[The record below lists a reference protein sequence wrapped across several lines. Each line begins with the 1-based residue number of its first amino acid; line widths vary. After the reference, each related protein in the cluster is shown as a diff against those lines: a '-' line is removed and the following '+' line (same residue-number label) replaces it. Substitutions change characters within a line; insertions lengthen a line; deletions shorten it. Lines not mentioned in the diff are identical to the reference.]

1 MTTSHTTICKL
12 AVIPAA
18 GKGDRMGG
26 RTRKQYLMFSGKTVL
41 EHTIERLLESGMQTI
56 VVAVAR
62 DDDRYSELAI
72 ANHEQLIFVRGGE
85 TRESS
90 VLSGVN
96 KLLETCSDDDWVMVH
111 DAVRPCVSVIDVIKL
126 MQSLREHEV
135 GGLLAAR
142 ITDTI
147 KNESND
153 DALQVESTIDRSG
166 LWRAL
171 TPQMFRLGMLSVALK
186 DTIDKGLP
194 VTDEASAI
202 EAMGYSP
209 RLVEGN
215 VDNIKITYPGD
226 LNLAEYY
233 LSRQDT
239 SS

>member
-1 MTTSHTTICKL
+1 MSISPNKLCKL

-56 VVAVAR
+56 VVAVSP
-62 DDDRYSELAI
+62 DDDRYSELAV
-72 ANHEQLIFVRGGE
+72 ANHEQLVFVEGGE
-85 TRESS
+85 TRASS
-90 VLSGVN
+90 VLSGLAN
-96 KLLETCSDDDWVMVH
+96 LLDTCSSDDWVLVH
-111 DAVRPCVSVIDVIKL
+111 DAVRPCVSVADVTKL
-126 MQSLREHEV
+126 KESLMEHEV

-147 KNESND
+147 KQEAD
-153 DALQVESTIDRSG
+153 DKALHVENTVDRSG

-171 TPQMFRLGMLSVALK
+171 TPQMFRLGMLASALK
-186 DTIDKGLP
+186 ESIEKGIP

-209 RLVEGN
+209 QLVEGS

-233 LSRQDT
+233 LSRQEAG
-239 SS
+239 S